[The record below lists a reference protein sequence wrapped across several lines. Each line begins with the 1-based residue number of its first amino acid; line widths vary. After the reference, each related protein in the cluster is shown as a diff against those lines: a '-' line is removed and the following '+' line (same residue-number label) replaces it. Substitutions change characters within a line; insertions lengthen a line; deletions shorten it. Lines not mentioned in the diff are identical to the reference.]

1 MRRLRVIRRH
11 SSRKGA
17 EAHKTT
23 ADDTCSMPPKD
34 KDGDGKLY
42 IVGIGPGSP
51 DLMTVAAQQAILES
65 EYVIGNTTYLD
76 HIEPLLPGKNVITS
90 SMGEEIARAR
100 HALELASG
108 GKTVSIISG
117 GDSGVYGMAGIVLE
131 IAEKDDANTTIQVIP
146 GVTAANSA
154 ASILGSPITSDFA
167 TISLSDLLTPW
178 EDIEKRI
185 SGAAVSD
192 FVIVLY
198 NPKSRNRNTNFAR
211 CVEIV
216 RRHRPGSVPVG
227 LVKNAFR
234 GGESAVVTT
243 LERVLDYDDFV
254 DMHTTVIIGNSESR
268 IWGERIITPR
278 GYHRKYDY

>member
-1 MRRLRVIRRH
+1 MSI
-11 SSRKGA
+11 
-17 EAHKTT
+17 
-23 ADDTCSMPPKD
+23 KD
-34 KDGDGKLY
+34 CKLY
-42 IVGIGPGSP
+42 IIGIGPGHT
-51 DLMTVAAQQAILES
+51 DLMTVAAQHAILES

-76 HIEPLLPGKNVITS
+76 QIEPLLPGKKVITS

-100 HALELASG
+100 HALELASEG
-108 GKTVSIISG
+108 NIVSIISG

-131 IAEKDDANTTIQVIP
+131 LAEKECAGAEGTDANTRIQVIP
-146 GVTAANSA
+146 GVTAANAA

-167 TISLSDLLTPW
+167 SISLSDLLTPW

-185 SGAAVSD
+185 SGAAASD

-198 NPKSRNRNTNFAR
+198 NPKSRNRNTNFVR
-211 CVEIV
+211 CIEII
-216 RRHRPGSVPVG
+216 RRHRAGSVPVG

-234 GGESAVVTT
+234 DKESAVVTT
-243 LERVLDYDDFV
+243 LEHALDYDDFV
-254 DMHTTVIIGNSESR
+254 DMHTTAIIGNSESR

>member
-1 MRRLRVIRRH
+1 
-11 SSRKGA
+11 
-17 EAHKTT
+17 
-23 ADDTCSMPPKD
+23 MPIKD
-34 KDGDGKLY
+34 CKLY
-42 IVGIGPGSP
+42 IVGIGPGHP

-76 HIEPLLPGKNVITS
+76 QIEPLLPGKKVITS

-108 GKTVSIISG
+108 GDTVSIISG
-117 GDSGVYGMAGIVLE
+117 GDAGVYGMAGIVLE
-131 IAEKDDANTTIQVIP
+131 IAEKEGAGADADTRIQVIP
-146 GVTAANSA
+146 GVTAANAA
-154 ASILGSPITSDFA
+154 ASILGSPITGDFA
-167 TISLSDLLTPW
+167 SISLSDLLTPW

-185 SGAAVSD
+185 AGAAASD

-198 NPKSRNRNTNFAR
+198 NPKSRNRNTNFGR
-211 CVEIV
+211 CIEIV
-216 RRHRPGSVPVG
+216 KRHRSGSVPVG
-227 LVKNAFR
+227 LVKNAYR
-234 GGESAVVTT
+234 DGERAVVTT

-254 DMHTTVIIGNSESR
+254 DMHTTAIIGNSESR